1 MRLVLKITSVVL
13 ALLATLLVIAFFLPN
28 QYSIEHA
35 TEIVVNR
42 DTCLVMLR
50 SPQTWSIW
58 MSPEEENKDK
68 KRYIEFKADAEM
80 IASGLNGRFTQDNL
94 IHQTSMDTIW
104 IESSPAGS
112 LIHWKSVW
120 PCAFPFGRYAG
131 LIYKLDW
138 EEQVQQRL
146 NALQKYLDESTLG
159 PPVQLDQEEAI
170 QDQ

>member
-42 DTCLVMLR
+42 DTCLAMLR

-58 MSPEEENKDK
+58 MSPEEENKDE

-80 IASGLNGRFTQDNL
+80 IARGLNGRFTQDNL
-94 IHQTSMDTIW
+94 INQTSMDTIW
-104 IESSPAGS
+104 IESSPAGC